1 MTDFKFDVDEYNKL
15 VKACMDEYPD
25 KDIHLLEYI
34 VGSYLIYD
42 KGGIERPKDETE
54 EFKKSNEIIERLIE
68 ETKLIK

>member
-34 VGSYLIYD
+34 
-42 KGGIERPKDETE
+42 
-54 EFKKSNEIIERLIE
+54 EIGRAHV
-68 ETKLIK
+68 